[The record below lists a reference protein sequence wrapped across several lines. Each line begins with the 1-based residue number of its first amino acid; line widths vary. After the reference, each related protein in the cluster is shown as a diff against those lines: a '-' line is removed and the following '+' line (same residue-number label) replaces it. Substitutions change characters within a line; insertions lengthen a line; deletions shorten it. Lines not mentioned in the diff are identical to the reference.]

1 MYDRLGDLL
10 SETLEAGEVKFIK
23 VEAKK
28 VEEETQRLNVEG
40 KGKSQAEKKE
50 EERPKKNSSKAK
62 PKAHNVFIYKTITP
76 ELERAYRLLD
86 ISFQSSL
93 EEIKKSYKEKLKYY
107 HPDRYEDNE
116 VLKKVATDKTRQ
128 IVAAYK
134 MINDFLEK

>member
-28 VEEETQRLNVEG
+28 VEEETQRLNFEG
-40 KGKSQAEKKE
+40 KGK
-50 EERPKKNSSKAK
+50 ERPKKNSSKAK

>member
-1 MYDRLGDLL
+1 MATMYDRLGDLL

-23 VEAKK
+23 VEVKK

-40 KGKSQAEKKE
+40 KEK
-50 EERPKKNSSKAK
+50 ERPKKNSSKAK